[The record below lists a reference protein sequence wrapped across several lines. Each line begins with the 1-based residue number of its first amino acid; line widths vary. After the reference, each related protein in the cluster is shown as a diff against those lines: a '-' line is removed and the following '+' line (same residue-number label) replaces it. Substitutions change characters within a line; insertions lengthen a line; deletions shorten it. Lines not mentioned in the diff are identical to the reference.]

1 MVSPKR
7 LPRDAFSAALA
18 MLARRAYSV
27 AELRQALRRKVFDA
41 STVEDVLTR
50 LRKLGF
56 LDDRK
61 FAQEYASS
69 LVRNRGFGRY
79 RVQRELKAR
88 RVAERYIKPALEQA
102 FGETDE
108 PALLERV
115 LERKMRALRLPL
127 TRSRFYSLCQ
137 SLRRQGFRSDDIIK
151 AVRARPELAP
161 VADEMDLDALED

>member
-1 MVSPKR
+1 
-7 LPRDAFSAALA
+7 

-27 AELRQALRRKVFDA
+27 GELRQALRRKAFDA
-41 STVEDVLTR
+41 TAVEDALTR
-50 LRKLGF
+50 LKKLGY

-108 PALLERV
+108 PAVLERV

-127 TRSRFYSLCQ
+127 TRSRLYSLCQ
-137 SLRRQGFRSDDIIK
+137 SLRRQGFRSEDIVR
-151 AVRARPELAP
+151 AVRTRPELAP
-161 VADEMDLDALED
+161 VAEETDLDTLED